1 MIDPGLNLFYLCH
14 SANWYNGAIYD
25 ISCTMKLLNKIRNH
39 LPLLLGV
46 LLLSACEQDKAPT
59 PAVVPP
65 TMEPA
70 PVITL
75 SEPSQLVHVQTDSQ
89 FTIGNKRYLYDI
101 SEHSIEELQAL
112 LQRAEEITQAGTE
125 DLEDLEIVMILH
137 GPDINWFTLENYNDN
152 KELVDL
158 AKRLD
163 TFDIIDLK
171 VCETAMESL
180 DIDQS
185 QIPTFIEPVPY
196 APNEIKRLSD
206 DGYTHL

>member
-1 MIDPGLNLFYLCH
+1 M
-14 SANWYNGAIYD
+14 
-25 ISCTMKLLNKIRNH
+25 MKLHNKIRNR
-39 LPLLLGV
+39 LPVLFGLLLLV
-46 LLLSACEQDKAPT
+46 ACEQDQQSPT
-59 PAVVPP
+59 ATV
-65 TMEPA
+65 A
-70 PVITL
+70 PVTEQ
-75 SEPSQLVHVQTDSQ
+75 EPVISLTEPPEPVHVQTDSQ

-101 SEHSIEELQAL
+101 SEHSIEELQSL
-112 LQRAEEITQAGTE
+112 LQRAEEITRAGTE

-158 AKRLD
+158 AKKLD

-171 VCETAMESL
+171 VCETTMESL
-180 DIDQS
+180 EIDRN
-185 QIPTFIEPVPY
+185 QIPTFIEPVPF